1 MPQLGTY
8 SYYTGDTPI
17 DMCME
22 HTESILLVYSDF
34 KGEKE
39 YTEKTVKYKDATL
52 TINKNADGTYTVKAL
67 IEQEDGELIALNYTG
82 KCTYRD
88 RSFKGYTGPNVDKDL
103 EFECDWLI
111 PYDLDGTC
119 FEIMDGGDP
128 SADGAS
134 WYKRNRITIFLA
146 DDNGTLLPRTGTFLV
161 TEDGANGTVRAGFWK
176 NYGGGVS
183 GSDGTRYEYNEGI
196 GGMSTFGFISSG
208 SVTIR
213 KNNATGDYTIATDF
227 VTDKGCKINA
237 TYVGPFKSNKA
248 ASATK
253 KRVARVAPAAK

>member
-39 YTEKTVKYKDATL
+39 YTDKDVKYKDATL
-52 TINKNADGTYTVKAL
+52 TITKNADGTYTVKAL

-128 SADGAS
+128 LPTVLHGTNVIVSPFS
-134 WYKRNRITIFLA
+134 WPMTMARSY
-146 DDNGTLLPRTGTFLV
+146 LV
-161 TEDGANGTVRAGFWK
+161 
-176 NYGGGVS
+176 
-183 GSDGTRYEYNEGI
+183 
-196 GGMSTFGFISSG
+196 
-208 SVTIR
+208 
-213 KNNATGDYTIATDF
+213 
-227 VTDKGCKINA
+227 
-237 TYVGPFKSNKA
+237 P
-248 ASATK
+248 
-253 KRVARVAPAAK
+253 APSL